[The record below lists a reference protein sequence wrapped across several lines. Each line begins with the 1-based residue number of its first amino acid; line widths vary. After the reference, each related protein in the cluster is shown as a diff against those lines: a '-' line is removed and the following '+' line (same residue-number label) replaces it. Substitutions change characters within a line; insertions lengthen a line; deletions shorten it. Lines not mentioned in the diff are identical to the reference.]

1 MEGNIAL
8 KWEVEIQRWFEQTNL
23 TQLQRSHSALKHLGN
38 PEGEKKINFLGLL
51 LPLPWWVS
59 LPDSRPQ
66 TQLCYK
72 DLLFN
77 TGALQSTACPELA
90 FPLALFWCWGS
101 NMHLHDQNADC
112 LQNQKNHYMK
122 TLYKNHYRP
131 LLLSDTPNQ
140 AALGSS
146 STSGLISMPVLSQFH
161 AMDNL
166 NNLAD

>member
-1 MEGNIAL
+1 
-8 KWEVEIQRWFEQTNL
+8 
-23 TQLQRSHSALKHLGN
+23 
-38 PEGEKKINFLGLL
+38 
-51 LPLPWWVS
+51 
-59 LPDSRPQ
+59 
-66 TQLCYK
+66 
-72 DLLFN
+72 
-77 TGALQSTACPELA
+77 
-90 FPLALFWCWGS
+90 
-101 NMHLHDQNADC
+101 MHLHDQNADC